1 LVVEAVTDGMTKELR
16 LHLVDQVAVVMVE
29 QVVLLD

>member
-1 LVVEAVTDGMTKELR
+1 LVVEAVTDGRPQELR
-16 LHLVDQVAVVMVE
+16 PQLADQVAVVMVE